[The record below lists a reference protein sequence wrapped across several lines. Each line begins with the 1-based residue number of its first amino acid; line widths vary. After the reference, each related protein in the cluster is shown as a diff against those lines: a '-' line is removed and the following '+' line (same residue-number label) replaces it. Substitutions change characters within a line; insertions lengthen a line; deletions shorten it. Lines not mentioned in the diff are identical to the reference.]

1 MADNSGDSK
10 GFPSS
15 SSPKEGNRNKGMQL
29 ADLCS
34 PDIPDLSSSLME
46 FPLYELLPEKIQEAL
61 IKFGSSS
68 EASCDHVKEG
78 KKGARGFLEKEWN
91 DPIVCELEQLLSHD
105 LGATFRSAIQKI
117 VECGHTEEVAEWAV
131 LRSGIYCG
139 FKDAVSNIVD
149 GALAYLEKEKEFDTQ
164 GIYAFEDL
172 HSVASYTML
181 EMVCVL
187 RELRPALS
195 IAEAIWCLLICD
207 SNLSHLCS
215 VKGNPLTAKIIL
227 GESSGS
233 KSPHSKSYD
242 KNEKPPIPNL
252 QFGEVTYDPNAK
264 NPHVSEGPKESLVQ
278 LSVTRTTITGEK
290 TGGSRRGASRRDMLR
305 QKTLLFE
312 KNCKG
317 HLPKGAYKARLTTV
331 GNMVL
336 EKKLKNI
343 STTSIKIG
351 ANPPLAG
358 GSHNLSS
365 NNPSC
370 TTPSTLPKKDAIS
383 EEKQSQDSSS
393 KNLDYY
399 AQIPYDESTGKYV
412 PQGDRDEVMLSL
424 LNMCSDAGKDIQNWT
439 KWANEKV
446 MQAARRLGQDN
457 QELKKLR
464 AEKEEFEKF
473 QKDKKISE
481 ENSMK
486 RLGEMECAI
495 VNASGQIEMANA
507 TAKRLEAENEVLKKE
522 MDGYVLEAQRAFEN
536 MKEAELKA
544 QEALK
549 SMQFWERKK
558 ALLQED
564 VKNTKGRINGVLRGV
579 EKDKDRLR
587 QIKVQ
592 REQVATEMAGLNNL
606 VDSIISKREQMIAA
620 AQADNDLTRQK
631 AEDKKKK
638 LKDDIKKLETE
649 ISEMKLQAEAS
660 KIAALRKG
668 ISFSL
673 GEPPIDVQGAPNLWG
688 FSAAPKVSKRLPFF
702 RDNFGEG
709 RDRECVMCLNEDKS
723 VVFLPCA
730 HQVVCEKCN
739 VLHEEEGM
747 KDCPA
752 CRTPI
757 KRRVNARF
765 SGL

>member
-1 MADNSGDSK
+1 MADNGGDSK
-10 GFPSS
+10 GFPSG
-15 SSPKEGNRNKGMQL
+15 SSPKEGNRNKGKHL
-29 ADLCS
+29 ADLRS
-34 PDIPDLSSSLME
+34 PEIPDLSSSLTE
-46 FPLYELLPEKIQEAL
+46 FPLYELLPEKIQKAL
-61 IKFGSSS
+61 TKLGSSS
-68 EASCDHVKEG
+68 EANCDHTKEE
-78 KKGARGFLEKEWN
+78 KKGARGLQEKEWN
-91 DPIVCELEQLLSHD
+91 DPIVRELEQLLSHD
-105 LGATFRSAIQKI
+105 LGATFRTAIQKI

-149 GALAYLEKEKEFDTQ
+149 GALAYLEKEKEFDTR
-164 GIYAFEDL
+164 GIHAFEDL

-181 EMVCVL
+181 EMISVL

-215 VKGNPLTAKIIL
+215 VKGDPLTAKVIL

-233 KSPHSKSYD
+233 KPPHSKSDD
-242 KNEKPPIPNL
+242 KNEIPSIPNL
-252 QFGEVTYDPNAK
+252 QFGEVTYYPNAK
-264 NPHVSEGPKESLVQ
+264 SPLVNEGPKESLVQ

-290 TGGSRRGASRRDMLR
+290 PGGSRRGASRIDMLR

-317 HLPKGAYKARLTTV
+317 HLPKGAYKARLTTL

-336 EKKLKNI
+336 EKKRKNI
-343 STTSIKIG
+343 SSTASIRIG

-358 GSHNLSS
+358 GNHNLSS
-365 NNPSC
+365 NNPSS

-383 EEKQSQDSSS
+383 KEKPSQDSSS
-393 KNLDYY
+393 NNLDYY

-412 PQGDRDEVMLSL
+412 PQSDRDEVMLSL
-424 LNMCSDAGKDIQNWT
+424 LNMCSDTEKDIQNWN

-446 MQAARRLGQDN
+446 MQAARRLGQDH

-464 AEKEEFEKF
+464 AEKEAFEKF

-507 TAKRLEAENEVLKKE
+507 TAKSLEAENEVLKKE
-522 MDGYVLEAQRAFEN
+522 MDENGLEAQRAFEN

-549 SMQFWERKK
+549 SVQFWERKK

-564 VKNTKGRINGVLRGV
+564 VKNTKGRINGVLSGV
-579 EKDKDRLR
+579 EKDKDRLK
-587 QIKVQ
+587 QIKVCFF
-592 REQVATEMAGLNNL
+592 NL
-606 VDSIISKREQMIAA
+606 
-620 AQADNDLTRQK
+620 
-631 AEDKKKK
+631 
-638 LKDDIKKLETE
+638 
-649 ISEMKLQAEAS
+649 
-660 KIAALRKG
+660 
-668 ISFSL
+668 
-673 GEPPIDVQGAPNLWG
+673 
-688 FSAAPKVSKRLPFF
+688 
-702 RDNFGEG
+702 
-709 RDRECVMCLNEDKS
+709 
-723 VVFLPCA
+723 
-730 HQVVCEKCN
+730 
-739 VLHEEEGM
+739 
-747 KDCPA
+747 
-752 CRTPI
+752 
-757 KRRVNARF
+757 
-765 SGL
+765 